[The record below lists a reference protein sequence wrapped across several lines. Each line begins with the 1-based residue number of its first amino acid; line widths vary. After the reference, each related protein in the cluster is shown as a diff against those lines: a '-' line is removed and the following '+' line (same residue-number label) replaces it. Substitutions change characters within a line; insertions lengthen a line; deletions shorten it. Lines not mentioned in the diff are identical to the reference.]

1 MEYASKGVAGTGLGL
16 GIAGTALGVL
26 SGGLNGLLGGANGRN
41 TASDAAVASAAS
53 VAPIMAA
60 ALAGSVSGY
69 KGSCSENTPVTRY
82 ELELQQQIAAKDS
95 EIADLKSSQ
104 YTDQKLVE
112 VYTAL
117 DRKANE
123 LRDQIRQNKDEQYA
137 INLQQAVYNGTNT
150 ATIGCIQNQVNQLL
164 GLTKLVIPNGSV
176 CPGWGQ
182 VKVSPVTDAATAA

>member
-41 TASDAAVASAAS
+41 TANDAVTS

-60 ALAGSVSGY
+60 VLAGSASGG
-69 KGSCSENTPVTRY
+69 KCNCSENTPVTRY
-82 ELELQQQIAAKDS
+82 ELELQQQIASRDS

-112 VYTAL
+112 VYTTL

-164 GLTKLVIPNGSV
+164 GLTKLVVPNGSV
-176 CPGWGQ
+176 CPGWGK
-182 VKVSPVTDAATAA
+182 VKVSPVTDEAAAG

>member
-1 MEYASKGVAGTGLGL
+1 MEYGSKGMT
-16 GIAGTALGVL
+16 GTALGL
-26 SGGLNGLLGGANGRN
+26 SIGALGVEALTGGLNGLLGGGSRRN
-41 TASDAAVASAAS
+41 TDTDVMASMIPA
-53 VAPIMAA
+53 MAA
-60 ALAGSVSGY
+60 ALAAGSS
-69 KGSCSENTPVTRY
+69 KSCCSENTPVSRY

-112 VYTAL
+112 VYTNL

-123 LRDQIRQNKDEQYA
+123 LRELIAKNKDEQNA

-150 ATIGCIQNQVNQLL
+150 AAVGCIQNQVNQLM
-164 GLTKLVIPNGSV
+164 GLTKLVVPNSSV

-182 VKVSPVTDAATAA
+182 VKVSPVTETAAA

>member
-1 MEYASKGVAGTGLGL
+1 MEYASKGVAN
-16 GIAGTALGVL
+16 TALGL
-26 SGGLNGLLGGANGRN
+26 SIGALGVEALTGGLNGLLGGIGGRN
-41 TASDAAVASAAS
+41 TANDAVAS

-60 ALAGSVSGY
+60 ALAGSASGG
-69 KGSCSENTPVTRY
+69 KTSCSENTPVTRY
-82 ELELQQQIAAKDS
+82 ELELQQQIAARDS

-112 VYTAL
+112 VYTNL

-123 LRDQIRQNKDEQYA
+123 LRDIIQRNKDEQYA

-150 ATIGCIQNQVNQLL
+150 ATIACIQNQVNQLL
-164 GLTKLVIPNGSV
+164 GLTKLVVPNSSV

-182 VKVSPVTDAATAA
+182 VKVSPVTDGTTAA